1 MPSVAVE
8 SSAIGW
14 PFLEIIYVMMSR
26 EKLNLLD
33 WMVSKMLDYKRD
45 VCAPLALQS
54 YIMALVLRTIKNFK
68 GNCKVGHQVYW
79 HFIDNEAYLEWE
91 PSPMS
96 CRIHEPNSLGTF

>member
-54 YIMALVLRTIKNFK
+54 YIMALVLHIVEDFC
-68 GNCKVGHQVYW
+68 GVCEVQHQAFLPYQR
-79 HFIDNEAYLEWE
+79 D
-91 PSPMS
+91 
-96 CRIHEPNSLGTF
+96 